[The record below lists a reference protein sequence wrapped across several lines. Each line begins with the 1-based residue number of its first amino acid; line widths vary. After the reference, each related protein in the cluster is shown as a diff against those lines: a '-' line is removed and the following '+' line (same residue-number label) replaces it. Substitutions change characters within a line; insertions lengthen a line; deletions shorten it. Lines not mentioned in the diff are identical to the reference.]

1 VTDAVLRR
9 VARLLRRAQAPADD
23 REGEGARREL
33 ERLRRG
39 GLHADP
45 LPGEWANM
53 AAMVVREG
61 VGCEVVRVGDA
72 LWLVGSERQISDAR
86 VASALLHDEWRAAWE
101 RSQRETPRLPI
112 EANIGGVTVRMHF
125 QGFSPE
131 MVAALFGP
139 QRPRDREAFVTG
151 LAQGAFLRVVEQR
164 RRQGHPQ
171 RPPSLLVREELA
183 EAEVKARRVNEEN
196 DYARRQAGGA
206 GAAAGAG
213 SRAESDRGGPT
224 AGAPREPQRV
234 HDLAADQAAAR
245 AAAEAA
251 RRRAEA
257 EASMRAGREASYCVR
272 SGGITLRLREM
283 PPALPPHVP

>member
-1 VTDAVLRR
+1 MTDAVLRR

-23 REGEGARREL
+23 PEGEGARREL

-53 AAMVVREG
+53 VAMVVREG

-86 VASALLHDEWRAAWE
+86 AASALLHDEWRAAWE

-112 EANIGGVTVRMHF
+112 EANFGGVTVRMHF

-139 QRPRDREAFVTG
+139 QHPRDREAFVTG

-171 RPPSLLVREELA
+171 RPPSILVREELA
-183 EAEVKARRVNEEN
+183 EAEAKARRAADERDHV
-196 DYARRQAGGA
+196 RRQAGGPA
-206 GAAAGAG
+206 GDG
-213 SRAESDRGGPT
+213 SRAEADWGGT
-224 AGAPREPQRV
+224 GTGSPREPQRV
-234 HDLAADQAAAR
+234 YDPAADQAAAR